1 MNPNTLTGGPAAT
14 MAALRAALH
23 AATATNTNGNQ
34 DDLITALR
42 AIVDAESGDNGSTSA
57 PATAGG
63 DLAEQPGGIL
73 SNIAGDSP
81 ADMDEQVDSTNL
93 DTTATDTDPAP
104 VAADAPAAP
113 SGQRLVKTVAKATTP
128 LSASPVPS
136 VLAPL
141 GPPRTAG
148 HARATPAAQA
158 PAPAPAPALALSPPA
173 LPSQASPARS
183 AAPAL
188 APALRS
194 AAAPAVEALSS
205 AAPAEPAESD
215 TTLLRFPSGA
225 RATDTL
231 ASAMP
236 ALPSRASLARATAS
250 GRSPT
255 TRSAALTAAAA
266 SSPTGA
272 APIAAPTAPA
282 TLRPAPAA
290 SLSAAPP
297 PAAARTGP
305 PLPPVMEKILSG
317 SGSHALLRSGFTASV
332 EKAAP
337 SQSVESTEKVIPSLT
352 SGSGLSIDPTTARML
367 PSLGFSSLEE
377 LERVL
382 ALEKALPRGD
392 PVITYSS
399 LDLLQDLCA
408 RPALCAELSRKVRT
422 DSLEIIEE
430 AARTFDKKAEDT
442 MLVTS
447 NEAMVCMRNQLMY

>member
-1 MNPNTLTGGPAAT
+1 
-14 MAALRAALH
+14 
-23 AATATNTNGNQ
+23 
-34 DDLITALR
+34 
-42 AIVDAESGDNGSTSA
+42 
-57 PATAGG
+57 
-63 DLAEQPGGIL
+63 
-73 SNIAGDSP
+73 
-81 ADMDEQVDSTNL
+81 MDEQVDSTNL
-93 DTTATDTDPAP
+93 DTTATDTDLDPA
-104 VAADAPAAP
+104 VAGGLAAP
-113 SGQRLVKTVAKATTP
+113 SDERRLKKVAKATTP

-136 VLAPL
+136 ALAPL
-141 GPPRTAG
+141 GLSRTAG
-148 HARATPAAQA
+148 HARAAPAAQA

-194 AAAPAVEALSS
+194 VAAPAAAAHSP
-205 AAPAEPAESD
+205 AAPAQTTTSD
-215 TTLLRFPSGA
+215 NTLLRSPSGA

-231 ASAMP
+231 ASAVP

-255 TRSAALTAAAA
+255 TGSAALTAAAA
-266 SSPTGA
+266 PSPIGA
-272 APIAAPTAPA
+272 ASIAAPTAPA
-282 TLRPAPAA
+282 TLRPATAA

-297 PAAARTGP
+297 PAAARPGP

-317 SGSHALLRSGFTASV
+317 RESHALLRSGFTASV

-352 SGSGLSIDPTTARML
+352 SGSDLSIDPATARML

-392 PVITYSS
+392 PVIAYSS

-430 AARTFDKKAEDT
+430 AARTFDKTAEDT

-447 NEAMVCMRNQLMY
+447 NEAMVCMRVQPPFIVSNPPYCLVALVFLRHVL